1 MVTAEVIFKNFP
13 ELSNIQKVQ
22 FSQLGDLYQYHNE
35 RVNLISRK
43 DIQNLYINHILHS
56 LALAKFCDFQP
67 GKHYMDIGTGGG
79 FPGIPLAILFPKSQ
93 FTLVD
98 SIGKKIQVVN
108 DVIAKTEI
116 QNATGFHLR
125 AEQMPVKVDTIVAR
139 AVAPCIELWN
149 WSSGLWKNKPSFYL
163 LKGGDLTEE
172 INEILAIS
180 PKTKVQL
187 HAISE
192 VFGEFEFFETKK
204 VLKLIS

>member
-1 MVTAEVIFKNFP
+1 
-13 ELSNIQKVQ
+13 
-22 FSQLGDLYQYHNE
+22 
-35 RVNLISRK
+35 
-43 DIQNLYINHILHS
+43 
-56 LALAKFCDFQP
+56 
-67 GKHYMDIGTGGG
+67 
-79 FPGIPLAILFPKSQ
+79 
-93 FTLVD
+93 
-98 SIGKKIQVVN
+98 
-108 DVIAKTEI
+108 
-116 QNATGFHLR
+116 
-125 AEQMPVKVDTIVAR
+125 VKVDTIVAR

-172 INEILAIS
+172 INDILAIS